1 MKELKEKI
9 LNEASVLPGGLLR
22 VDSFLN
28 HQIDVKLVSEC
39 GKKWYELFKDAGIT
53 KILTIESAGI
63 GIATLTAQYFGVPVV
78 YAKKTRSAAIGNDFY
93 SAKVVSYTHAQVYE
107 IIVSKKYINENDTV
121 LIIDDFLAGGSAI
134 KVLINLAEMGGAKIA
149 GAGVVIEKS
158 YEKGGKDLR
167 DMGYRIES
175 LAKIS
180 SISCDGKITFAE

>member
-63 GIATLTAQYFGVPVV
+63 GIAALTAQYFGVPVV

-107 IIVSKKYINENDTV
+107 IIVSKKYINENDKI

-180 SISCDGKITFAE
+180 SISSDGKITFAE